1 MAKLTVEQKTVKEL
15 FCNKKADFLIPDYQR
30 PYNWEED
37 RCFTLWGDIFC
48 FFLYKIFTT
57 VMFLNIQ

>member
-30 PYNWEED
+30 PYNWQED
-37 RCFTLWGDIFC
+37 RVC
-48 FFLYKIFTT
+48 
-57 VMFLNIQ
+57 QR